1 MEYLNYIYPVVALG
15 TLIAIFFMSFK
26 GGRNANLSTIQEK
39 TIVAL
44 QTQIN
49 ILKDKIGELEKE
61 NALQGH
67 LIELITSALKKKGMI
82 VTIDGDMITIS
93 GKDGISTTAMIARQQ
108 QPRTKITNAVHAT
121 QITTTES
128 EKSV

>member
-1 MEYLNYIYPVVALG
+1 MEYLNYVYPAIGLG
-15 TLIAIFFMSFK
+15 GLISVFFMAFRN
-26 GGRNANLSTIQEK
+26 GRNTNLTTIQEQ
-39 TIVAL
+39 TITAL

-49 ILKDKIGELEKE
+49 TMKDKISELEKE

-93 GKDGISTTAMIARQQ
+93 GKDGSSTIVKSPT
-108 QPRTKITNAVHAT
+108 QPKTKVTKAVT
-121 QITTTES
+121 VTRES
-128 EKSV
+128 EQT